1 MRRRHLAR
9 ISATSTFARFARNA
23 AHLARGVTGLALFA
37 AWLALAPSPSAASPP
52 ETGELAPAA
61 AAAAAPATT
70 DSTTASVPAAT
81 IPSPRAATPQETHN
95 PHESRATPPSALQP
109 PRDMR
114 RVSDWTAYR
123 IARHIT
129 TLPLEARIFYRRGL
143 LAQQTGQKDAA
154 LLNVRGASELDPAFV
169 QPHLTLAAWLLIREP
184 SQALQQYAVV
194 LELFRQSFNLQLEL
208 AANAFLIA
216 YQALFAGLV
225 LAGMLVLWLRREEVT
240 HVWREGLTLFGAR
253 FGARLWAAVL
263 MGLPFLA
270 GFGLTLPTLGLL
282 AYLWPVLR
290 VRERTLFILLLAVSF
305 AMPAVLAVSERF
317 SLPLHEDAAPLY
329 AVPALEHAPY
339 QPKTLARLSA
349 LAARQPDNALLHFGL
364 GWTARRG
371 GDFAVAERAYRRVV
385 QLWPESDR
393 AWNDLGNV
401 IGLQGRDDDAL
412 ASYRRALE
420 LNPANAAAQFNSS
433 QIYTQQFDYANA
445 TEALSRASALNFE
458 LVREAQ
464 ALATTDGPLP
474 MIDQWLEPKVFWS
487 TIRTAPIPHDM
498 AGDVP
503 VGLRRHIETVGW
515 PFGALTFLVCALGL
529 ACGRWQHR
537 HLHLRVCSNCGAV
550 VCRRCSIRRREHAL
564 CPACAAAESQGE
576 TPEFA
581 RLLLV
586 RRRHARARRQR
597 LMHTTIAA
605 AVPGYGL
612 LAHRHAFTSVFLLG
626 TTWLVARARSGA
638 ALPYALDPRLT
649 LPGQEIPP
657 VAIAAAV
664 VLLYAISLLGYFRLA
679 RQERAREAALDH
691 PQRGRVQQATRRS
704 FQSAA

>member
-1 MRRRHLAR
+1 MNYPL
-9 ISATSTFARFARNA
+9 SPMYTAT
-23 AHLARGVTGLALFA
+23 V
-37 AWLALAPSPSAASPP
+37 APV
-52 ETGELAPAA
+52 
-61 AAAAAPATT
+61 TT
-70 DSTTASVPAAT
+70 DSTVASAPGAAPTPPPRPATLHEA
-81 IPSPRAATPQETHN
+81 HD
-95 PHESRATPPSALQP
+95 PHESRATPPAAVER

-114 RVSDWTAYR
+114 RVSDWTTYR
-123 IARHIT
+123 LARHIA

-143 LAQQTGQKDAA
+143 LAQQTGQQDVA
-154 LLNVRGASELDPAFV
+154 LLNVRGASELDPTFV
-169 QPHLTLAAWLLIREP
+169 EPHLTLAAWLLTREP

-208 AANAFLIA
+208 AANAFLIG

-240 HVWREGLTLFGAR
+240 HVWRESLTLFGAPS
-253 FGARLWAAVL
+253 GARLWAAVL
-263 MGLPFLA
+263 MGLPFFA
-270 GFGLTLPTLGLL
+270 GFGLTLPTLGFL

-290 VRERTLFILLLAVSF
+290 VRERTLFILLLAAVF

-329 AVPALEHAPY
+329 AVPALEHSPY
-339 QPKTLARLSA
+339 RPETLTRLSA

-371 GDFAVAERAYRRVV
+371 GDLAVAERAYRRVV
-385 QLWPESDR
+385 QLWPASDR

-401 IGLQGRDDDAL
+401 LGLQGRGDDAL
-412 ASYRRALE
+412 ASYRKALG
-420 LNPANAAAQFNSS
+420 LNPANAAAHFNSS
-433 QIYTQQFDYANA
+433 QIYTRRFDYANA

-458 LVREAQ
+458 LVRDAQ
-464 ALATTDGPLP
+464 TLATTDGPLP

-487 TIRTAPIPHDM
+487 TIRTAPIPRDM

-503 VGLRRHIETVGW
+503 VGLRRHVETVGW
-515 PFGALTFLVCALGL
+515 PFGALAFLVCALGI
-529 ACGRWQHR
+529 ACGTWQHR
-537 HLHLRVCSNCGAV
+537 HLHLRVCSNCSAI

-564 CPACAAAESQGE
+564 CPACAEAESQGE

-581 RLLLV
+581 RLLLL
-586 RRRHARARRQR
+586 RRRQARTRHQR
-597 LMHTTIAA
+597 LAHTALAA

-612 LAHRHAFTSVFLLG
+612 LAYKHAFTPVILLA
-626 TTWLVARARSGA
+626 TTWLLALAWSGA
-638 ALPYALDPRLT
+638 APPYALDPRLT

-664 VLLYAISLLGYFRLA
+664 VLVYAISLLGYFRLA
-679 RQERAREAALDH
+679 QQERAREAALNS
-691 PQRGRVQQATRRS
+691 PQRGRVQQATRRA